1 MEINNIKVKPI
12 RTLIDKYFSLQW
24 CRDNLVVP
32 IGVEPSLPPDK
43 GIITIAVANIIFL
56 GTIGQSIKERLS
68 SSNYKCKYVELSS
81 EDIEQ
86 ILDLAVE
93 ESFISGE
100 QVDITEFTEDAVLA
114 ALRDSSESE
123 DDQDFLLEFDSIEEE
138 NIEENIS
145 DITDEMLNSKTQR
158 AAGLILIN
166 ACKTNVS
173 DIHIEPNESN
183 YRIRVRKDGVL
194 QKFLSLPTSSGRQ
207 LMACL
212 KNMAEMDIAER
223 RASQDGKILRKFE
236 NKKIEFRCSTAPAK
250 HGEGMV
256 LRILNSDSSILNLD
270 TLIHNEQVRADF
282 RNIINSSN
290 GIVIVSGP
298 TGSGKS
304 TTLASALR
312 EIDNG
317 ELKIVTAEDPIE
329 YDLGGDIMQHQ
340 INRAKKQTF
349 SNFLRTFLR
358 QDPDVILIGE
368 TRDPETAESS
378 MDAAETGHLVFTTLH
393 ANTASSS
400 LVRLLDMGVPEY
412 KINSSIRAILAQ
424 RLLRK
429 VCPHCSVKRP
439 ISQNDSD
446 LMNIK
451 PNTTI
456 RYATALSAEEREKRK
471 KENTICNTCNGS
483 GYNGRIGTYEFLPIS
498 RDIQIALK
506 EKKSDSEIQNIAIEN
521 GMLTLASYGK
531 KLIISEL
538 TTVNEVLRVCKN

>member
-1 MEINNIKVKPI
+1 
-12 RTLIDKYFSLQW
+12 
-24 CRDNLVVP
+24 
-32 IGVEPSLPPDK
+32 
-43 GIITIAVANIIFL
+43 
-56 GTIGQSIKERLS
+56 
-68 SSNYKCKYVELSS
+68 
-81 EDIEQ
+81 
-86 ILDLAVE
+86 
-93 ESFISGE
+93 
-100 QVDITEFTEDAVLA
+100 
-114 ALRDSSESE
+114 
-123 DDQDFLLEFDSIEEE
+123 
-138 NIEENIS
+138 
-145 DITDEMLNSKTQR
+145 
-158 AAGLILIN
+158 
-166 ACKTNVS
+166 
-173 DIHIEPNESN
+173 
-183 YRIRVRKDGVL
+183 
-194 QKFLSLPTSSGRQ
+194 
-207 LMACL
+207 
-212 KNMAEMDIAER
+212 MAEMDIAER

-471 KENTICNTCNGS
+471 KENTICKTCNGS